1 MMFCNLPCA
10 RQCGTQCGIALVC
23 LKLTQFVHVKQIYKI
38 RFAFLLCFGDN
49 GFLDTMVML
58 LGADKSDVPRQK
70 KNHRMFF

>member
-1 MMFCNLPCA
+1 
-10 RQCGTQCGIALVC
+10 
-23 LKLTQFVHVKQIYKI
+23 VKQIYKI

-70 KNHRMFF
+70 KKSQDVLLKGYPQKKERI